1 MNLILF
7 DDPTIRQ
14 NLLPF
19 TFTRPVAGVRCGT
32 LTVAEKWQR
41 RGHRVSFLTQPY
53 LQAKFGQPEPREVW
67 LPTSGFGGFGM
78 GGEFA
83 GLPDP
88 TAMAF
93 NAEQNLEAYVN
104 GALCPDEPLLAA
116 IHRLA
121 DGQALRLRDDHTLL
135 AARLGSNTDTAFPT
149 PEALVAAAAGAE
161 TVAYD
166 GAVTLLR
173 QPWHLFKLNGA
184 QLRADFA
191 LLTQGRES
199 EPITDKHT
207 IVYAP
212 ENVFLEEGVKIR
224 AAILNAENGP
234 IYLSRGAQVQEGAVI
249 IGPCSIGEDSV
260 VNVGAKLRGDNTVG
274 PHCKVGG
281 EVSNTIFFGYANKGH
296 DGFIGNSVVGE
307 WCNLGADT
315 NTSNL
320 KNNYAPVKLWSY
332 AKQGFV
338 NTGEQFCG
346 LMMGDHAKAGINTMF
361 NTGTVVGVGANVFG
375 AGYPRNFIPAFAWGG
390 AQGFDTFKLGQMLDV
405 AARVMERRKIVLD
418 ETEKALLHE
427 VFEQT
432 KSERIWEKGVVS

>member
-7 DDPTIRQ
+7 DDPVIRQ

-32 LTVAEKWQR
+32 LTLAEKWQR
-41 RGHRVSFLTQPY
+41 RGHRVSYLTQPY
-53 LQAKFGQPEPREVW
+53 LQAKFGRAEAREVW
-67 LPTSGFGGFGM
+67 LPVDDFGGGM
-78 GGEFA
+78 
-83 GLPDP
+83 PDP
-88 TAMAF
+88 VALQL
-93 NAEQNLEAYVN
+93 NSELNLEVYVN
-104 GALCPDEPLLAA
+104 GAACADEALRQAL
-116 IHRLA
+116 HGLA
-121 DGQALRLRDDHTLL
+121 DGQALRLPDGTLL
-135 AARLGSNTDTAFPT
+135 AARLLANTERAFAT
-149 PEALVAAAAGAE
+149 PDELLAAAERAE
-161 TVAYD
+161 TITYE
-166 GAVTLLR
+166 GAVTLIR
-173 QPWHLFKLNGA
+173 QPWHLFRQNGA

-191 LLTQGRES
+191 LLTQDRES
-199 EPITDKHT
+199 QPITDKHT

-234 IYLSRGAQVQEGAVI
+234 IYLGKNAQVQEGAI
-249 IGPCSIGEDSV
+249 IVGPCSIGDDST

-281 EVSNTIFFGYANKGH
+281 EVSNSILFGYSNKGH
-296 DGFIGNSVVGE
+296 DGFLGNSVLGE

-390 AQGFDTFKLGQMLDV
+390 AHGFETFKLNQMLEV
-405 AARVMERRKIVLD
+405 AQRVMERRKIDLD
-418 ETEKALLHE
+418 TTERALLNE

-432 KSERIWEKGVVS
+432 KGERIWDR